1 MKDTFGLRENKE
13 WLNESVWI
21 AMGSDL
27 KGNDIIYK
35 KRTYPL
41 KYGCWRIII
50 VTKYVGLENK
60 SKYNKDN
67 LQLKLTKLW
76 SKLWD
81 CTILQSHVPKTIRTI
96 HI

>member
-13 WLNESVWI
+13 WLKESVWI

-35 KRTYPL
+35 KRIYRL

-50 VTKYVGLENK
+50 VAK
-60 SKYNKDN
+60 
-67 LQLKLTKLW
+67 
-76 SKLWD
+76 
-81 CTILQSHVPKTIRTI
+81 
-96 HI
+96 